1 MMYSRII
8 DSLFKGLLIRSYVMK
23 LVKSIALV
31 SAAACV
37 LAFASCGTTKEA
49 AAEAPAAEAQA
60 EEATEEA
67 AAEEAVVEE
76 AAEEAVVEE

>member
-49 AAEAPAAEAQA
+49 
-60 EEATEEA
+60 TEEA